1 MDLPECYSAAALVKA
16 LKGRTVVDAICD
28 SEGVDDVRLQLDDG
42 TTILIESELDASPT
56 SIAATNTLDRPPWPH
71 LLVRVGGRE
80 LWPFNED

>member
-1 MDLPECYSAAALVKA
+1 M
-16 LKGRTVVDAICD
+16 KGRTVVDATCD
-28 SEGVDDVRLQLDDG
+28 SEGVDDLRLQLDDG
-42 TTILIESELDASPT
+42 TTILIESELDASPA